1 MNIKDAF
8 NAAVRLQADI
18 GNYKLVQASL
28 QAGARNAPK
37 QWNSEFTRLF
47 DGLDFEERKL
57 LREIGQYQKLL
68 EVYDIVRND
77 SNQPSV
83 FVVQNA
89 AEALIRVNSYVQANG
104 AFAKGGE
111 NHDAQD
117 SVEITFP
124 IASLKS
130 TTFELTE
137 EIDWFFKVFNRVS
150 AEFSDE
156 EKPTIISVDNVD
168 LSIAVAI
175 DWKFLL
181 VILLIWTRFQKYMK
195 DSREIKSAISTLVE
209 KGLDDKKAD
218 KLEKELEKQSDQI
231 IEEVIKEYEEIAGEQ
246 SKAGWQ
252 SSFTQFAHH
261 LFKAKDKGYRL
272 EFMAG
277 RDSKGKLLAGK
288 PPAFVEAV
296 RELSY
301 TRENDWG
308 GAGRTELL
316 NKPNATSDGA

>member
-1 MNIKDAF
+1 MNIKDAY
-8 NAAVRLQADI
+8 NAAVRLQANI
-18 GNYKLVQASL
+18 VKNKLVQASL
-28 QAGARNAPK
+28 QAGSRNTPK
-37 QWNSEFTRLF
+37 QWNSEFIRLF
-47 DGLDFEERKL
+47 EDLDFEERKL

-68 EVYDIVRND
+68 EVYDIAKEDQGQV
-77 SNQPSV
+77 SV

-89 AEALIRVNSYVQANG
+89 SEALGRVNAYVQAN
-104 AFAKGGE
+104 APFAKGGE
-111 NHDAQD
+111 NHGAQD

-130 TTFELTE
+130 TTFELSE
-137 EIDWFFKVFNRVS
+137 EIDWFFKLFNRVS

-195 DSREIKSAISTLVE
+195 DSQEIKSAISTLIQ

-218 KLEKELEKQSDQI
+218 ELEKELEKQSDQI
-231 IEEVIKEYEEIAGEQ
+231 IDEVIKEYEKIAGQQ

-261 LFKAKDKGYRL
+261 LFKAKDRGYRL

-277 RDSKGKLLAGK
+277 RDSNGALLAGR

-316 NKPNATSDGA
+316 SKPKATSDGT